1 MSLIKAQD
9 KVDDWV
15 RQHELGYFNPFEILA
30 RLAEENGELAR
41 EISNKYGS
49 KKKKSSEENKRIK
62 DELGDFL
69 FTLIC
74 MANSEE
80 VDLGKALEETIRKY
94 NKRDSERW
102 RKNEKIDPLKYWKFH
117 NMLELKSAGNYSDL
131 REIALDV
138 LQRMPQPVGE
148 VCGPISSG
156 GKGSIEENMK
166 YFNETILK
174 LIQQGYSIFNQMPF
188 EIPMQKLKEKSG
200 LSKEDANRKLLE
212 EFYYPIFDSKLIKIV
227 YFMHNWKTSH
237 GARIER
243 ERAIQRNIKIID
255 LPKNF
260 LESKVSPI

>member
-102 RKNEKIDPLKYWKFH
+102 RKNEKIDSLKYWKFH

-166 YFNETILK
+166 YFYILIVIFLVLWRLPLLFLDLGIIPSAILPVIAFFIAYFIVEK
-174 LIQQGYSIFNQMPF
+174 L
-188 EIPMQKLKEKSG
+188 
-200 LSKEDANRKLLE
+200 RKR
-212 EFYYPIFDSKLIKIV
+212 DKIK
-227 YFMHNWKTSH
+227 
-237 GARIER
+237 
-243 ERAIQRNIKIID
+243 
-255 LPKNF
+255 
-260 LESKVSPI
+260 